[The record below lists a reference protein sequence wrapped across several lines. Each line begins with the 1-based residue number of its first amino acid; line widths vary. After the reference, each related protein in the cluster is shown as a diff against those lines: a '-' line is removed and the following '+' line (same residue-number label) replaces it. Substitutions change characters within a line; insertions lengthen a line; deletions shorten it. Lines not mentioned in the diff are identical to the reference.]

1 MKFFEEKAKKKRYRA
16 KTRRYRSKSMD
27 KLVQRITDK

>member
-1 MKFFEEKAKKKRYRA
+1 MKFFEEKAKKQRYRA
-16 KTRRYRSKSMD
+16 KRRRYRRKSMD

>member
-27 KLVQRITDK
+27 KL